1 MGNVKFELNLLGLN
15 ELMKSAEMQ
24 SALKEAG
31 QSVADAAGSEYA
43 AEVHTANWIAISNV
57 YPNSK
62 KAAHENFKDNTLLK
76 ALQSSGLRMSK

>member
-31 QSVADAAGSEYA
+31 QSVANAAGDEYA

>member
-1 MGNVKFELNLLGLN
+1 MKFELNLKGLN

-24 SALKEAG
+24 DALLEAG
-31 QSVADAAGSEYA
+31 KAVASAAGSDYE

-57 YPNSK
+57 YPNSR

-76 ALQSSGLRMSK
+76 ALSAAGLRMSK